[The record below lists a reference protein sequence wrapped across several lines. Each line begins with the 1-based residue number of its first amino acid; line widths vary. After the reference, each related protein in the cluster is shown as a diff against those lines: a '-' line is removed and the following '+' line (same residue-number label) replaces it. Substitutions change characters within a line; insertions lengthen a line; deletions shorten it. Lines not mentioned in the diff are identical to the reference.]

1 MKGTSAPIAGDH
13 ARATY
18 NHHIIAPDITMPATT
33 APAVIPKQPS
43 ARKLA
48 KEKLYDSISAL
59 YSPNAKV

>member
-1 MKGTSAPIAGDH
+1 MKGTSAPIAGDN

-18 NHHIIAPDITMPATT
+18 THNIAPDITMPATT
-33 APAVIPKQPS
+33 APAVIQKQPS